1 MRFTFMRL
9 GSLLTAFMLLLSV
22 LMAGGPAVA
31 QTAPI
36 PPRYAL
42 TGGTGVV
49 EFLTN
54 DGKSRVVVEG
64 TSTAPTAPKAGG
76 GKFRAPM
83 RAQTMSTRTVTA
95 EGFFWCGPVSPNG
108 WCLAWR
114 YQLVTDWW
122 WEGGFVYN
130 IQERTPYWLYS
141 GYGMAWNNYGHYNTA
156 RDPGTGWST
165 AERSWSDALI
175 QRWANNVVVDDCRVE
190 MTINVDGW
198 GGPGANWWTAWF
210 TGLAC

>member
-1 MRFTFMRL
+1 MRAGVMRL
-9 GSLLTAFMLLLSV
+9 GSLLTACMLLLTV
-22 LMAGGPAVA
+22 LVTTGPAVA

-36 PPRYAL
+36 APQYTAA
-42 TGGTGVV
+42 GGNTLV

-54 DGKSRVVVEG
+54 NGTSRIIVEG
-64 TSTAPTAPKAGG
+64 TSTAPKAGG
-76 GKFRAPM
+76 GKSRAPM

-95 EGFFWCGPVSPNG
+95 EGFFWCGALSPNG

-122 WEGGFVYN
+122 WEGGYVYN

-141 GYGMAWNNYGHYNTA
+141 GYGIAWNYYGHYNTA

-175 QRWANNVVVDDCRVE
+175 QRWVGDAVVDDCRVE
-190 MTINVDGW
+190 LTTNVDGW
-198 GGPGANWWTAWF
+198 GGPGGTWWTAKF